1 MLDLVFHH
9 GGDVSPQT
17 HSTSLRTC
25 STIPGGI
32 FPRCNSC
39 VIIRLKNKEKLLQ
52 FNTEILMDEN
62 VMCGLLP
69 DSMEWVQ
76 KSVAG
81 KSSEPSKRLVASA
94 CLIVVKCYLP
104 GFFNVKLTV
113 FSIFWK
119 VIY

>member
-1 MLDLVFHH
+1 
-9 GGDVSPQT
+9 
-17 HSTSLRTC
+17 
-25 STIPGGI
+25 
-32 FPRCNSC
+32 
-39 VIIRLKNKEKLLQ
+39 
-52 FNTEILMDEN
+52 MDEN